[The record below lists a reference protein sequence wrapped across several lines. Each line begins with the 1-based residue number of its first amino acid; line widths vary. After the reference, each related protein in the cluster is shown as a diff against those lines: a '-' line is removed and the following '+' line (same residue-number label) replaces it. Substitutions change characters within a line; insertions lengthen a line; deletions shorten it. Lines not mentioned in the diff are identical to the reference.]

1 LSSRRLTSDRESK
14 SADEIAS
21 LINESVRVVP
31 GLENV
36 SVEVVRLPTL
46 DSEGCNWVARFA
58 EPPADHLP
66 ESERLLKDIIRNA
79 RRHFNLWDLH

>member
-1 LSSRRLTSDRESK
+1 LDRESK
-14 SADEIAS
+14 SADEIAR

-31 GLENV
+31 GLEKI
-36 SVEVVRLPTL
+36 SVEVVRLATPNG
-46 DSEGCNWVARFA
+46 EGCNWIARHRA
-58 EPPADHLP
+58 LPAGHLA